1 MDPKQKLA
9 LQKMMTEGDVPETTD
24 QIRELKHSS
33 LIREQ
38 VGILDSLRRK
48 HSDTMN
54 SGEFDDL
61 CTSECSFLFSNYTDI
76 FNKVKKNEID
86 LVILDEFLKVLARIE
101 NKEIDQHEGSFEVG
115 KLLKKLYIDSALR
128 KSAHLDEESSE
139 QPTARKEPKVLSWR
153 QYKLS
158 MN

>member
-38 VGILDSLRRK
+38 VGILDSLRKK

-54 SGEFDDL
+54 AAEFDDL

-86 LVILDEFLKVLARIE
+86 MIILDEFLKVLARIE

-128 KSAHLDEESSE
+128 KSAHLDEESAE
-139 QPTARKEPKVLSWR
+139 QPPMRKEPKALSWR

>member
-24 QIRELKHSS
+24 QIRELRHSS

-38 VGILDSLRRK
+38 VFLLESLRK
-48 HSDTMN
+48 QHSDSMDPD
-54 SGEFDDL
+54 EFDQL

-86 LVILDEFLKVLARIE
+86 MGILGEFLKVLARIE

-128 KSAHLDEESSE
+128 KSAHLDDEASG
-139 QPTARKEPKVLSWR
+139 PEPAKRHTKSLTWR

-158 MN
+158 RS